1 MFLKISTNVKKNQT
15 NAKFSVCLFNIHT
28 HLGRMDA
35 PKERKTL
42 WGICCYLFD
51 FSRSDCFSCRSL
63 SDSRNAAFLILTFGA
78 STTLSDQ
85 ILRTDGA
92 RSVSTTRTRKCTDAI
107 NRVSTNNHSKSYRRC
122 VQRLNESPFSVQTE
136 RAPSL
141 RRTRK
146 CTDEVKFDSG
156 TSAALSDRKKQ

>member
-1 MFLKISTNVKKNQT
+1 MQNFPCVYLI
-15 NAKFSVCLFNIHT
+15 FPRIW
-28 HLGRMDA
+28 GRMDA

-92 RSVSTTRTRKCTDAI
+92 RSVSM
-107 NRVSTNNHSKSYRRC
+107 NPHSPYRRFMK
-122 VQRLNESPFSVQTE
+122 RLYTHPQIVQT
-136 RAPSL
+136 RLIAFL
-141 RRTRK
+141 QTNTQNR
-146 CTDEVKFDSG
+146 TDEVKFDSG